1 MNPIQW
7 FPGHMAKARRQVEE
21 KLGMVDVVVELLDA
35 RAVRASQNPELARI
49 LQNKPRL
56 VVLNKADLADPAEN
70 RRWVDF
76 FRSQGVIALAAN
88 SLQDDLAT
96 LIAPSVLEATASIR
110 DKEKGKGMKE
120 RPARIM
126 IVGIPNVGKSQFI
139 NRLAG
144 KAKTKTGDKP
154 GVTKIQQ
161 ILRVGDA
168 FELLDNPGILWP
180 KFDDP
185 DVAFKL
191 ALIGSIK
198 DDLLPL
204 DEVVLFGLD
213 ILSKRYPL
221 RLKER
226 YGLTEFPDATMG
238 LLEAIG
244 AKKGA
249 LLKGGVVDVD
259 RVVKFVLSDIRE
271 SKFGRISFDKAP

>member
-1 MNPIQW
+1 
-7 FPGHMAKARRQVEE
+7 MAKARRQVEE
-21 KLGMVDVVVELLDA
+21 KLDIVDIVFELLDA
-35 RAVRASQNPELARI
+35 RAVKASQNPELARI
-49 LQNKPRL
+49 LKQKPRL

-76 FRSQGVIALAAN
+76 FRSQGIYAVAAN
-88 SLQDDLAT
+88 ALTDDLIPMIT
-96 LIAPSVLEATASIR
+96 PLVKEATAALR
-110 DKEKGKGMKE
+110 EKEKAKGMKE
-120 RPARIM
+120 RPARVM

-139 NRLAG
+139 NRLSG
-144 KAKTKTGDKP
+144 RAKTKTGDKP

-161 ILRVGDA
+161 VLRVGDA

-204 DEVVLFGLD
+204 DEVMMFGLQ
-213 ILSKRYPL
+213 ILAKRYPL

-226 YGLTEFPDATMG
+226 YGLTELPDEPGA
-238 LLEAIG
+238 LIDAIG
-244 AKKGA
+244 FSRGA
-249 LLKGGVVDVD
+249 LLKGGAVDVD

>member
-21 KLGMVDVVVELLDA
+21 KLGLVDVVFELLDA

-49 LQNKPRL
+49 IKDKPRL

-76 FRSQGVIALAAN
+76 FRSQGIVAIAAN
-88 SLQDDLAT
+88 ALTDDLAAMIT
-96 LIAPSVLEATASIR
+96 PLVAEVTADLR
-110 DKEKGKGMKE
+110 AKAKTRGMKD
-120 RPARIM
+120 RPARVM
-126 IVGIPNVGKSQFI
+126 ILGIPNVGKSQFI

-144 KAKTKTGDKP
+144 RAKTKTGDRP

-161 ILRVGDA
+161 VLKVGDA

-180 KFDDP
+180 KFEDQ

-204 DEVVLFGLD
+204 DEVMMFGLNL
-213 ILSKRYPL
+213 LSKRYPA

-226 YGLTEFPDATMG
+226 YSLTALPDEPQA
-238 LLEAIG
+238 LIEAIG
-244 AKKGA
+244 TSRGA
-249 LLKGGVVDVD
+249 LLKGGEVDVD
-259 RVVKFVLSDIRE
+259 RVVKFVLADIRE

>member
-21 KLGMVDVVVELLDA
+21 KLGLVDVVFELLDA

-49 LQNKPRL
+49 IKDKPRL

-76 FRSQGVIALAAN
+76 FRSQGIVAIAAN
-88 SLQDDLAT
+88 ALTDDL
-96 LIAPSVLEATASIR
+96 EAAITPLVAEITADLR
-110 DKEKGKGMKE
+110 AKAKTRGMKD
-120 RPARIM
+120 RPARVM
-126 IVGIPNVGKSQFI
+126 ILGIPNVGKSQFI

-144 KAKTKTGDKP
+144 RAKTKTGDRP

-161 ILRVGDA
+161 VLKVGDA

-180 KFDDP
+180 KFEDP

-204 DEVVLFGLD
+204 DEVMMFGLNL
-213 ILSKRYPL
+213 LSKRYPA

-226 YGLTEFPDATMG
+226 YSLTELPDEPQA
-238 LLEAIG
+238 LIDAIG
-244 AKKGA
+244 KSRGA
-249 LLKGGVVDVD
+249 LLKGGEVDVD
-259 RVVKFVLSDIRE
+259 RVVKFVLADIRE

>member
-21 KLGMVDVVVELLDA
+21 KLDIVDIVFELLDA
-35 RAVRASQNPELARI
+35 RAVKASQNPELARI
-49 LQNKPRL
+49 LKQKPRL

-76 FRSQGVIALAAN
+76 FRSQGIYAVAAN
-88 SLQDDLAT
+88 ALTDDLIPMIT
-96 LIAPSVLEATASIR
+96 PLVKEATAALR
-110 DKEKGKGMKE
+110 EKEKAKGMKE
-120 RPARIM
+120 RPARVM

-139 NRLAG
+139 NRLSG
-144 KAKTKTGDKP
+144 RAKTKTGDKP

-161 ILRVGDA
+161 VLRVGDA

-204 DEVVLFGLD
+204 DEVMMFGLQ
-213 ILSKRYPL
+213 ILAKRYPL
-221 RLKER
+221 LLKER
-226 YGLTEFPDATMG
+226 YGLTELPDEPGA
-238 LLEAIG
+238 LIDAIG
-244 AKKGA
+244 FSRGA
-249 LLKGGVVDVD
+249 LLKGGAVDVD

>member
-21 KLGMVDVVVELLDA
+21 KLGLVDVVFELLDA

-49 LQNKPRL
+49 IKDKPRL

-76 FRSQGVIALAAN
+76 FRSQGIVAVAAN
-88 SLQDDLAT
+88 ALTDDLEAAITPLVAEVTAT
-96 LIAPSVLEATASIR
+96 LR
-110 DKEKGKGMKE
+110 EKAKTRGMKE
-120 RPARIM
+120 RPARVM
-126 IVGIPNVGKSQFI
+126 ILGIPNVGKSQFI

-144 KAKTKTGDKP
+144 RAKTKTGDKP

-161 ILRVGDA
+161 VLKVGDA

-180 KFDDP
+180 KFEDQ

-204 DEVVLFGLD
+204 DEVMMFGLNL
-213 ILSKRYPL
+213 LSKRYPA

-226 YGLTEFPDATMG
+226 YSLTELPDEPHA
-238 LLEAIG
+238 LIEAIG
-244 AKKGA
+244 KSRGA
-249 LLKGGVVDVD
+249 LLKGGEVDVD
-259 RVVKFVLSDIRE
+259 RVVKFVIADIRE